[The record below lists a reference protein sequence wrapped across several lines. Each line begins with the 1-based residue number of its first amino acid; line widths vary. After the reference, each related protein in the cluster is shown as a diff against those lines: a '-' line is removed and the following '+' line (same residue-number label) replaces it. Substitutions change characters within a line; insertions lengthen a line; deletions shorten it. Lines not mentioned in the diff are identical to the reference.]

1 MKRVL
6 AESLLVLLLAVL
18 CLVFPVTALSGGPER
33 IVSLA
38 PNMTEILYALGLEN
52 RIIGVTDMCT
62 HPPEAREKPKVGGV
76 VNPSFETLLEMD
88 PDIVVMTVDVNPA
101 EFKERLRGLGI
112 RTYVFPVRR
121 LAELPQGIR
130 DLGAVLGTEERAEA
144 LAGEIEGVLREYAQE
159 PSAPSASELVKK
171 AVYIVWPEPLIVAGP
186 GTVVDDALR
195 LLGWGNI
202 ASDSPVRY
210 PKFSIEEVIR
220 RAPDVI
226 LIDSR
231 HTGDME
237 EVSRRLLDRLGMLEA
252 VRQGRVFYTSDA
264 VYMLGPRI
272 VDGLEELATHLR

>member
-1 MKRVL
+1 MKAAVI
-6 AESLLVLLLAVL
+6 SLLQAVFCLFLAG
-18 CLVFPVTALSGGPER
+18 TALSGPPER

-101 EFKERLRGLGI
+101 EFKERLKGLGI

-130 DLGAVLGTEERAEA
+130 DLGAVLGAEERADA
-144 LAGEIEGVLREYAQE
+144 LAGEIEGALRKYAQE
-159 PSAPSASELVKK
+159 SSTSPEEKK

-237 EVSRRLLDRLGMLEA
+237 EVSKRLLDRLGMLEA
-252 VRQGRVFYTSDA
+252 VRQGRIFYTSDA

-272 VDGLEELATHLR
+272 VDGLEELSTHLK